1 VAIFTVILTWLGNLL
16 GGPFAKA
23 AVEAYSKKLDSENSA
38 QKIAAD
44 LAARE
49 LTLQGKEAELQTQYR
64 IAEIGRWYEPD
75 KIMGYCVAVYLAK
88 LLIWDKVLGLGVTDP
103 LTGWVET
110 TANLIVAFYFGKRT
124 FENVARI
131 IKR

>member
-1 VAIFTVILTWLGNLL
+1 MAIFTVVLTWLGNLL

-23 AVEAYSKKLDSENSA
+23 AVEAYSKKLDSDNSA

-44 LAARE
+44 LASRE
-49 LTLQGKEAELQTQYR
+49 LDLQSKEAELQTQYR
-64 IAEIGRWYEPD
+64 IASLGKWYEPD
-75 KIMGYCVAVYLAK
+75 KLMGYCVAIYFAK
-88 LLIWDKVLGLGVTDP
+88 LLIFDKVLGMGRTDP
-103 LTGWVET
+103 LTDWSQT

>member
-1 VAIFTVILTWLGNLL
+1 MAVLSALLAWLGNLL

-44 LAARE
+44 LATQE
-49 LTLQGKEAELQTQYR
+49 LALQAKEEELQIQYR
-64 IAEIGRWYEPD
+64 IATVGRWYEPD
-75 KIMGYCVAVYLAK
+75 KLMGYCVAIYFAK
-88 LLIWDKVLGLGVTDP
+88 LLIFDKVLGMGRTDP
-103 LTGWVET
+103 LTDWSQT